1 MLTARGFWFFVTCF
15 TILAMAIIL
24 AAHTLSLTAAT
35 LLIWFVGH
43 WLLFQMRVHL
53 SINRLTL
60 ERSIATAR
68 GEVDSVW
75 ARQRIEITVALH
87 SSSWLDV
94 PYLVMTDRLPTLAR
108 LKQGTLRIDG
118 PLADNTPMQLTYAID
133 CPAPGWLRF
142 YGVKVL
148 MTDQQGFFTYSTFVR
163 DDTTCRVLPM
173 LNVDKS
179 HSTFVKQHNALP
191 LVGTHRHARAG
202 SSSELLDLRDYLP
215 GDPPK
220 LIAWKVS
227 ARRDRLITRIFESE
241 VPIRCTIFLDTS
253 HSVRVGPVGETALS
267 RLTELTAGIAQANTA
282 ERDLTGLCLFD
293 SHEAGGTMKPGRGA
307 KHLFQMLG
315 LLTDVAGLIPHTRR
329 TTVRELIPVAYAL
342 ARDLY
347 PELLDSDVNTFP
359 WWLPFWSPQPKWTI
373 PPGAPRVRGRF
384 SPAYHR
390 EYRQRKQLSAILAV
404 RYNLGEGGLALL
416 LENDERSIH
425 YLQRFLVEHQIAFP
439 FTHFDADGRYLLSS
453 PSKAKV
459 LAKALLRNI
468 LHAKDNELY
477 VLCVDLLEAT
487 DDLAELE
494 RAVCL
499 AKAKHHQV
507 VAICPWPPGVDIPG
521 TPPPPLTDLAL
532 SERDHADR
540 VLQRL
545 VTHRFHEAFAE
556 VRRRLG
562 RVGIPVICAA
572 ERDTVRQILQ
582 RIQRLRAPQRSMR

>member
-1 MLTARGFWFFVTCF
+1 MLTARGFWFFVICF

-24 AAHTLSLTAAT
+24 AAHALTLVVSTA
-35 LLIWFVGH
+35 LIWFLTH
-43 WLLFQMRVHL
+43 WALFQLRVNL
-53 SINRLTL
+53 SLNSLSV
-60 ERSIATAR
+60 ERTISTNR

-87 SSSWLDV
+87 LDSWLDL
-94 PYLVMTDRLPTLAR
+94 PYLVVTDRLPALAR
-108 LKQGTLRIDG
+108 LKEGTLRVDG
-118 PLADNTPMQLTYAID
+118 SLSGDTPMEIAYAIE

-142 YGVKVL
+142 DGVKIV

-163 DDTTCRVLPM
+163 DDTACRVLPVM
-173 LNVDKS
+173 NVDKA

-220 LIAWKVS
+220 MIAWKVS
-227 ARRDRLITRIFESE
+227 ARRDRLITREFESE

-267 RLTELTAGIAQANTA
+267 RLTELAAGIAQANNA

-293 SHEAGGTMKPGRGA
+293 SREVCSMVKPGRGA

-315 LLTDVAGLIPHTRR
+315 MLTDAAGLIPHSAH
-329 TTVRELIPVAYAL
+329 TTVQELVPVAFGL
-342 ARDLY
+342 ACDLY
-347 PELLDSDVNTFP
+347 PELLDKDVNYFP
-359 WWLPFWSPQPKWTI
+359 WWLPFWSPQPRWTI
-373 PPGAPRVRGRF
+373 PPGSPRVRGRL

-404 RYNLGEGGLALL
+404 RYNLGEGGLAVL
-416 LENDERSIH
+416 LEDDERCIH
-425 YLQRFLVEHQIAFP
+425 FLQRFLVEHQVAFP
-439 FTHFDADGRYLLSS
+439 FRHFDDDGQYLFGS
-453 PSKAKV
+453 PAKAKI
-459 LAKALLRNI
+459 LAQVLLRSI

-507 VAICPWPPGVDIPG
+507 VAICPWPVGVDVPG
-521 TPPPPLTDLAL
+521 TPAKPLGDLLLAETDPM
-532 SERDHADR
+532 DH
-540 VLQRL
+540 VVQRL
-545 VTHRFHEAFAE
+545 VTNRFHEAFAE
-556 VRRRLG
+556 VKRKLG
-562 RVGIPVICAA
+562 RVGVPVICAA

-582 RIQRLRAPQRSMR
+582 RMQRLRAPQRSVQ